1 MVLQL
6 NVGEYV
12 VANFKANPNKGW
24 LFLLKLFI
32 EMAHDLEKEMIK
44 VVNLTKKQMYK
55 LILKLPVLQSILVL
69 SLTFNTSIDHFHLY

>member
-1 MVLQL
+1 
-6 NVGEYV
+6 
-12 VANFKANPNKGW
+12 
-24 LFLLKLFI
+24 LLKLFI